1 MASLNVSRCLSLVLA
16 WGAALT
22 GTVQGQDLDWPVIPY
37 NYVAQGENLRDVLA
51 NFGANYDGSVI
62 VSDKVNDQVSG
73 RFDLKDPQSFLQL
86 MASLYNLIWYYDGA
100 VLYVFKSTEMQSRLV
115 KLEEVSE
122 TELRQALEA
131 AGVWEPRFGWRPDM
145 SERLVYVSGPS
156 RYLDLVEQTA
166 MALEEQHALRS
177 EKTGDLA
184 VEVFPLK
191 YAVAEDRRIKYREDD
206 IDAPGVA
213 TILAR
218 VLGDANVVS
227 VDGGQ
232 DSPRLPA
239 QPGRAVVQAEPSLN
253 AIIVR
258 DTQDRMPMYRRLI
271 TALDRPSS
279 RIEVGLSIV
288 DINAE
293 NLAELGVDWRV
304 GISVGPRQLIDIR
317 TTSQNLG
324 GPGNF
329 SPGTTREAGASL
341 VDSRGL
347 DYLLARITLLQ
358 SQGRA
363 QVGSRPTVLT
373 QENTLAVIDHS
384 ETYYVKVVGERVAEL
399 KPITYGTMLK
409 LTPRVIQLGDK
420 PEISLSLHIED
431 GNQKPNSTGVDGIPT
446 IARTVVDTVARVG
459 HGQSLLIGGIYRDEL
474 NESMRKVPLLG
485 DIPYLG
491 ALFRFKSNFTRRS
504 VRLFLIE
511 PRLIDNGVGHF
522 VALGSKRGYMDGLL
536 QVDELSNQ
544 SLSLQQ
550 LLGTTQC
557 QVLGSARELQQI
569 MALSGKDSS
578 LSACSL
584 GNDITGWRIS
594 EGACVEGVDQCVRAA
609 KKP

>member
-1 MASLNVSRCLSLVLA
+1 MASLSVSRFSSLVLA
-16 WGAALT
+16 WLLT
-22 GTVQGQDLDWPVIPY
+22 TTAYGQDLDWPAIPY

-115 KLEEVSE
+115 KLEQVSE
-122 TELRQALEA
+122 AELRQALEA
-131 AGVWEPRFGWRPDM
+131 GGVWEPRFGWRPDM
-145 SERLVYVSGPS
+145 SGRLVYISGPS

-166 MALEEQHALRS
+166 MALEQQHALRS
-177 EKTGDLA
+177 EKTGDLV
-184 VEVFPLK
+184 VEIFPLK

-206 IDAPGVA
+206 IEAPGVA

-218 VLGDANVVS
+218 VLGDANVVA
-227 VDGGQ
+227 VEGQ
-232 DSPRLPA
+232 DSPRSPV
-239 QPGRAVVQAEPSLN
+239 QSGRAVVQAEPSLN
-253 AIIVR
+253 AILVR
-258 DTQDRMPMYRRLI
+258 DTKERMPMYRRLI
-271 TALDRPSS
+271 TALDRPSA

-304 GISVGPRQLIDIR
+304 GISVGPRQLVDIR
-317 TTSQNLG
+317 TSTENLG
-324 GPGNF
+324 GPA
-329 SPGTTREAGASL
+329 TTREAGASL

-347 DYLLARITLLQ
+347 DFLLARITLLQ
-358 SQGRA
+358 NQGRA
-363 QVGSRPTVLT
+363 QIGSRPTVLT

-384 ETYYVKVVGERVAEL
+384 ETYYVRLIGERVAEL
-399 KPITYGTMLK
+399 RPITYGTMLK

-431 GNQKPNSTGVDGIPT
+431 GNQKPNSSGPGGLPT

-474 NESMRKVPLLG
+474 SESMRKVPLLG

-491 ALFRFKSNFTRRS
+491 ALFRFKSSFTRRS

-511 PRLIDNGVGHF
+511 PRLIDNGLGHF
-522 VALGSKRGYMDGLL
+522 VALGSKRGYMDELL

-544 SLSLQQ
+544 SLSLQK

-557 QVLGSARELQQI
+557 QALGQARELQQI
-569 MALSGKDSS
+569 LAQAGKDSS
-578 LSACSL
+578 LTACVM
-584 GNDITGWRIS
+584 GNTTPGWRIS
-594 EGACVEGVDQCVRAA
+594 EGACVEGVDQCVRAPE
-609 KKP
+609 KR

>member
-1 MASLNVSRCLSLVLA
+1 MASLSVSRFLSLVLA
-16 WGAALT
+16 WLLT
-22 GTVQGQDLDWPVIPY
+22 TTAYGQDLDWPAIPY

-115 KLEEVSE
+115 KLEQVSE
-122 TELRQALEA
+122 AELRQALEA
-131 AGVWEPRFGWRPDM
+131 GGVWEPRFGWRPDM
-145 SERLVYVSGPS
+145 SGRLVYISGPS

-166 MALEEQHALRS
+166 MALEQQHALRS
-177 EKTGDLA
+177 EKTGDLV
-184 VEVFPLK
+184 VEIFPLK

-206 IDAPGVA
+206 IEAPGVA

-218 VLGDANVVS
+218 VLGDANVVA
-227 VDGGQ
+227 VEGQ
-232 DSPRLPA
+232 DSPRSPV
-239 QPGRAVVQAEPSLN
+239 QSGRAVVQAEPSLN
-253 AIIVR
+253 AILVR
-258 DTQDRMPMYRRLI
+258 DTKERMPMYRRLI
-271 TALDRPSS
+271 TALDRPSA

-304 GISVGPRQLIDIR
+304 GISVGPRQLVDIR
-317 TTSQNLG
+317 TSTENLG
-324 GPGNF
+324 GPA
-329 SPGTTREAGASL
+329 TTREAGASL

-347 DYLLARITLLQ
+347 DFLLARITLLQ
-358 SQGRA
+358 NQGRA
-363 QVGSRPTVLT
+363 QIGSRPTVLT

-384 ETYYVKVVGERVAEL
+384 ETYYVRLIGERVAEL
-399 KPITYGTMLK
+399 RPITYGTMLK

-431 GNQKPNSTGVDGIPT
+431 GNQKPNSSGPGGLPT

-474 NESMRKVPLLG
+474 SESMRKVPLLG

-491 ALFRFKSNFTRRS
+491 ALFRFKSSFTRRS

-511 PRLIDNGVGHF
+511 PRLIDNGLGHF
-522 VALGSKRGYMDGLL
+522 VALGSKRGYMDELL

-544 SLSLQQ
+544 SLSLQK

-557 QVLGSARELQQI
+557 QALGQARELQQI
-569 MALSGKDSS
+569 LAQAGKDSS
-578 LSACSL
+578 LTACVM
-584 GNDITGWRIS
+584 GNAIPGWRIS
-594 EGACVEGVDQCVRAA
+594 EGACVEGVDQCVRAPE
-609 KKP
+609 KR

>member
-1 MASLNVSRCLSLVLA
+1 MASLSVSRYLSLVF
-16 WGAALT
+16 ALLLT
-22 GTVQGQDLDWPVIPY
+22 ETAQSQDLDWPQIPY
-37 NYVAQGENLRDVLA
+37 NYVAQGESLRDVLA
-51 NFGANYDGSVI
+51 NFAANYDGSVI

-73 RFDLKDPQSFLQL
+73 RFDLDDPQSFVQL
-86 MASLYNLIWYYDGA
+86 MTSLYNLIWYYDGA
-100 VLYVFKSTEMQSRLV
+100 VLYVFKASEMQSRLV
-115 KLEEVSE
+115 KLEQIGE
-122 TELRQALEA
+122 TELRQALET
-131 AGVWEPRFGWRPDM
+131 AGVWEPRFGWRSDM
-145 SERLVYVSGPS
+145 RGRLVYASGPP

-166 MALEEQHALRS
+166 LALEQQHALRI

-184 VEVFPLK
+184 VEIFPLK

-218 VLGDANVVS
+218 VLSDANVVS
-227 VDGGQ
+227 VEGGQ
-232 DSPRLPA
+232 DSPRLPT
-239 QPGRAVVQAEPSLN
+239 QSGRAVVQAEPSLN

-258 DTQDRMPMYRRLI
+258 DTKDRMPMYRRLI
-271 TALDRPSS
+271 AALDRPSA

-304 GISVGPRQLIDIR
+304 GIGVGPNKLIDIR
-317 TTSQNLG
+317 TTSQNISG
-324 GPGNF
+324 QGNA

-384 ETYYVKVVGERVAEL
+384 ETYYVSLLGERVAEL
-399 KPITYGTMLK
+399 KAITYGTMLK

-431 GNQKPNSTGVDGIPT
+431 GNQKPNSSGAGGVPT

-474 NESMRKVPLLG
+474 SESMRKVPLLG

-491 ALFRFKSNFTRRS
+491 ALFRFKSSFTRRS

-511 PRLIDNGVGHF
+511 PRLIDNGLGHF
-522 VALGSKRGYMDGLL
+522 VALGSKRGYMDQLL

-544 SLSLQQ
+544 SLSLQK
-550 LLGTTQC
+550 LLGTAQC
-557 QVLGSARELQQI
+557 QALGQARELQQVL
-569 MALSGKDSS
+569 AQAGKDSS
-578 LSACSL
+578 LMACSL
-584 GNDITGWRIS
+584 GNDTTGWRIA
-594 EGACVEGVDQCVRAA
+594 EGACVEGVEQCVRAP

>member
-1 MASLNVSRCLSLVLA
+1 MAALSVSRCLSLVFALT
-16 WGAALT
+16 LT
-22 GTVQGQDLDWPVIPY
+22 GTAQGQDLDWPTIPY
-37 NYVAQGENLRDVLA
+37 NYVAQGESLRDVLA

-73 RFDLKDPQSFLQL
+73 RFDLKDPQSFVQL

-115 KLEEVSE
+115 KLEQVRE

-145 SERLVYVSGPS
+145 SGRLVYVSGPS

-166 MALEEQHALRS
+166 MALEQQHALRS

-184 VEVFPLK
+184 VEIFPLK

-213 TILAR
+213 TILSR

-239 QPGRAVVQAEPSLN
+239 QSGRAVVQAEPSLN

-258 DTQDRMPMYRRLI
+258 DTKDRMPMYRRLI
-271 TALDRPSS
+271 TALDRPSA

-304 GISVGPRQLIDIR
+304 GIGVGPNKLIDIR
-317 TTSQNLG
+317 TTSQNIG
-324 GPGNF
+324 DQGNA
-329 SPGTTREAGASL
+329 TREAGASL

-363 QVGSRPTVLT
+363 QIGSRPTVLT

-384 ETYYVKVVGERVAEL
+384 ETYYVSLVGERVAEL
-399 KPITYGTMLK
+399 KAITYGTMLK

-431 GNQKPNSTGVDGIPT
+431 GNQKPNSSGAGGLPT

-459 HGQSLLIGGIYRDEL
+459 HGQSLLVGGIYRDEL
-474 NESMRKVPLLG
+474 SESVRKVPLLG
-485 DIPYLG
+485 DIPYMG
-491 ALFRFKSNFTRRS
+491 ALFRFKSSFTRRS

-522 VALGSKRGYMDGLL
+522 VALGSKRGYLDGLL

-544 SLSLQQ
+544 SLSLQK
-550 LLGTTQC
+550 LLGTSQC
-557 QVLGSARELQQI
+557 QVLGQARELQQI
-569 MALSGKDSS
+569 LAQAGKDSS
-578 LSACSL
+578 LTLCSL
-584 GNDITGWRIS
+584 GNEITGWRIS
-594 EGACVEGVDQCVRAA
+594 EGACVEGVDQCVRAP

>member
-1 MASLNVSRCLSLVLA
+1 MASLRVSRCLSLVVVWL
-16 WGAALT
+16 LT
-22 GTVQGQDLDWPVIPY
+22 GTAHGQDLDWPVIPY

-115 KLEEVSE
+115 KLEQVSE
-122 TELRQALEA
+122 AELRQALEA
-131 AGVWEPRFGWRPDM
+131 GGVWEPRFGWRPDM
-145 SERLVYVSGPS
+145 SGRLVYISGPS

-166 MALEEQHALRS
+166 MALEQQHALRS
-177 EKTGDLA
+177 EKTGDLV
-184 VEVFPLK
+184 VEIFPLK

-206 IDAPGVA
+206 IEAPGVA

-218 VLGDANVVS
+218 VLGDANVVA
-227 VDGGQ
+227 VEGQ
-232 DSPRLPA
+232 DSPRSPV
-239 QPGRAVVQAEPSLN
+239 QSGRAVVQAEPSLN
-253 AIIVR
+253 AILVR
-258 DTQDRMPMYRRLI
+258 DTKERMPMYRRLI
-271 TALDRPSS
+271 TALDRPSA

-304 GISVGPRQLIDIR
+304 GISVGPRQLVDIR
-317 TTSQNLG
+317 TTTEDLG
-324 GPGNF
+324 GP
-329 SPGTTREAGASL
+329 EAGASL

-347 DYLLARITLLQ
+347 DFLLARITLLQ
-358 SQGRA
+358 NQGRA
-363 QVGSRPTVLT
+363 QIGSRPTVLT

-384 ETYYVKVVGERVAEL
+384 ETYYVRLIGERVAEL
-399 KPITYGTMLK
+399 RPITYGTMLK

-431 GNQKPNSTGVDGIPT
+431 GNQKPNSSGPGGLPT

-474 NESMRKVPLLG
+474 SESIRKVPLLG

-491 ALFRFKSNFTRRS
+491 ALFRFKSSFTRRS

-511 PRLIDNGVGHF
+511 PRLIDNGLGHF
-522 VALGSKRGYMDGLL
+522 VALGSKRGYMDQLL

-544 SLSLQQ
+544 SLSLQK

-557 QVLGSARELQQI
+557 QALGQARELQQI
-569 MALSGKDSS
+569 LAQTGKDSS
-578 LSACSL
+578 LTACAM
-584 GNDITGWRIS
+584 GNDTQGWRIA
-594 EGACVEGVDQCVRAA
+594 EGACVEGVDQCVRAPE
-609 KKP
+609 KP

>member
-1 MASLNVSRCLSLVLA
+1 MASLSVSRYLSLVVVWL
-16 WGAALT
+16 LT
-22 GTVQGQDLDWPVIPY
+22 GTAHAQDLDWPAIPY

-73 RFDLKDPQSFLQL
+73 RFDLKDPQSFVQL

-115 KLEEVSE
+115 KLEQVSE

-145 SERLVYVSGPS
+145 SGRLVYVSGPS

-166 MALEEQHALRS
+166 MALEQQHALRS
-177 EKTGDLA
+177 EKTGDLV
-184 VEVFPLK
+184 VEIFPLK

-206 IDAPGVA
+206 IEAPGVA

-218 VLGDANVVS
+218 VLGDANVVA
-227 VDGGQ
+227 VEGQ
-232 DSPRLPA
+232 DSPRSPV
-239 QPGRAVVQAEPSLN
+239 QSGRAVVQAEPSLN
-253 AIIVR
+253 AILVR
-258 DTQDRMPMYRRLI
+258 DTKERMPMYRRLI
-271 TALDRPSS
+271 TALDRPSA

-304 GISVGPRQLIDIR
+304 GISVGPRQLVDIR
-317 TTSQNLG
+317 TTTENLG
-324 GPGNF
+324 GPA
-329 SPGTTREAGASL
+329 TTREAGASL

-347 DYLLARITLLQ
+347 DFLLARITLLQ
-358 SQGRA
+358 NQGRA
-363 QVGSRPTVLT
+363 QIGSRPTVLT

-384 ETYYVKVVGERVAEL
+384 ETYYVRLIGERVAEL
-399 KPITYGTMLK
+399 RPITYGTMLK

-431 GNQKPNSTGVDGIPT
+431 GNQKPNSSGPGGLPT

-474 NESMRKVPLLG
+474 SESMRKVPLLG

-491 ALFRFKSNFTRRS
+491 ALFRFKSSFTRRS

-511 PRLIDNGVGHF
+511 PRLIDNGLGHF
-522 VALGSKRGYMDGLL
+522 VALGSKRGYMDQLL

-544 SLSLQQ
+544 SLSLQK

-557 QVLGSARELQQI
+557 QALGQARELQQI
-569 MALSGKDSS
+569 LAQTGKDSS
-578 LSACSL
+578 LTACAM
-584 GNDITGWRIS
+584 GNDTQGWRIA
-594 EGACVEGVDQCVRAA
+594 EGACVEGVDQCVRAPE
-609 KKP
+609 KP

>member
-1 MASLNVSRCLSLVLA
+1 MASLSVSRCLSLVFALT
-16 WGAALT
+16 LT
-22 GTVQGQDLDWPVIPY
+22 GTAQSQDLDWPTIPY
-37 NYVAQGENLRDVLA
+37 SYVAQGENLRDVLA

-73 RFDLKDPQSFLQL
+73 RFAVKDPQSFLQL

-100 VLYVFKSTEMQSRLV
+100 LLYVFKSTEMQSRLV
-115 KLEEVSE
+115 KLEQVSE

-145 SERLVYVSGPS
+145 SGRLVYVSGPS
-156 RYLDLVEQTA
+156 HYLDLVAQAAMVLEQ
-166 MALEEQHALRS
+166 QHALRS

-184 VEVFPLK
+184 VEIFPLK

-206 IDAPGVA
+206 IDAPGMA
-213 TILAR
+213 TTLAR

-239 QPGRAVVQAEPSLN
+239 QSRRAVVQAEPSLN

-258 DTQDRMPMYRRLI
+258 DTKDRMPMYRRLI
-271 TALDRPSS
+271 SALDRPSA

-324 GPGNF
+324 GQGSS

-341 VDSRGL
+341 VDRRGL
-347 DYLLARITLLQ
+347 DYLLAQITLLQ

-363 QVGSRPTVLT
+363 QVSSRPTVLT

-399 KPITYGTMLK
+399 RPITYGTMLK

-522 VALGSKRGYMDGLL
+522 VALGSKRGYMDELL

-544 SLSLQQ
+544 SLSLQK
-550 LLGTTQC
+550 LLGTSQC
-557 QVLGSARELQQI
+557 QVLGQARELQQI
-569 MALSGKDSS
+569 LAQTGKDSS
-578 LSACSL
+578 LTACSL
-584 GNDITGWRIS
+584 GNDTNGWRIS
-594 EGACVEGVDQCVRAA
+594 EGACVEGVDQCVRALS
-609 KKP
+609 KP

>member
-1 MASLNVSRCLSLVLA
+1 MASLRVSRYLSLVVVWL
-16 WGAALT
+16 LT
-22 GTVQGQDLDWPVIPY
+22 GTAHGQDLDWPVIPY

-115 KLEEVSE
+115 KLEQVSE
-122 TELRQALEA
+122 AELRQALEA
-131 AGVWEPRFGWRPDM
+131 GGVWEPRFGWRPDM
-145 SERLVYVSGPS
+145 SGRLVYISGPS

-166 MALEEQHALRS
+166 MALEQQHALRS
-177 EKTGDLA
+177 EKTGDLV
-184 VEVFPLK
+184 VEIFPLK

-206 IDAPGVA
+206 IEAPGVA

-218 VLGDANVVS
+218 VLGDANVVA
-227 VDGGQ
+227 VEGQ
-232 DSPRLPA
+232 DSPRSPV
-239 QPGRAVVQAEPSLN
+239 QSGRAVVQAEPSLN
-253 AIIVR
+253 AILVR
-258 DTQDRMPMYRRLI
+258 DTKERMPMYRRLI
-271 TALDRPSS
+271 TALDRPSA

-304 GISVGPRQLIDIR
+304 GISVGPRQLVDIR
-317 TTSQNLG
+317 TTTEDLG
-324 GPGNF
+324 GP
-329 SPGTTREAGASL
+329 EAGASL

-347 DYLLARITLLQ
+347 DFLLARITLLQ
-358 SQGRA
+358 NQGRA
-363 QVGSRPTVLT
+363 QIGSRPTVLT

-384 ETYYVKVVGERVAEL
+384 ETYYVRLIGERVAEL
-399 KPITYGTMLK
+399 RPITYGTMLK

-431 GNQKPNSTGVDGIPT
+431 GNQKPNSSGPGGLPT

-474 NESMRKVPLLG
+474 SESIRKVPLLG

-491 ALFRFKSNFTRRS
+491 ALFRFKSSFTRRS

-511 PRLIDNGVGHF
+511 PRLIDNGLGHF
-522 VALGSKRGYMDGLL
+522 VALGSKRGYMDQLL

-544 SLSLQQ
+544 SLSLQK

-557 QVLGSARELQQI
+557 QALGQARELQQI
-569 MALSGKDSS
+569 LAQTGKDSS
-578 LSACSL
+578 LTACAM
-584 GNDITGWRIS
+584 GNDTQGWRIA
-594 EGACVEGVDQCVRAA
+594 EGACVEGVDQCVRAPE
-609 KKP
+609 KP

>member
-1 MASLNVSRCLSLVLA
+1 MASLSVSRYLGLVLA
-16 WGAALT
+16 WLLT
-22 GTVQGQDLDWPVIPY
+22 TTAHGQDLDWPAVPY
-37 NYVAQGENLRDVLA
+37 NYVAQGESLRDVLA

-115 KLEEVSE
+115 KLEQVSE

-145 SERLVYVSGPS
+145 SGRLVYAAGPS

-166 MALEEQHALRS
+166 MALEQQHALRS

-184 VEVFPLK
+184 VEIFPLK

-206 IDAPGVA
+206 IEAPGVA

-218 VLGDANVVS
+218 VLSDANVVS
-227 VDGGQ
+227 VEGQ
-232 DSPRLPA
+232 DSPR
-239 QPGRAVVQAEPSLN
+239 QPVQSGRAVVQAEPSLN
-253 AIIVR
+253 AILVR
-258 DTQDRMPMYRRLI
+258 DTKERMPMYRRLI
-271 TALDRPSS
+271 TALDRPSA

-304 GISVGPRQLIDIR
+304 GISAGPRHLVDIR

-324 GPGNF
+324 GPA
-329 SPGTTREAGASL
+329 SAAEAGASL

-347 DYLLARITLLQ
+347 DFLLARITLLQ

-363 QVGSRPTVLT
+363 QIGSRPTVLT

-384 ETYYVKVVGERVAEL
+384 ETYYVRLIGERVAQL
-399 KPITYGTMLK
+399 TPITYGTMLK

-431 GNQKPNSTGVDGIPT
+431 GNQKPNSSGPGGIPT

-474 NESMRKVPLLG
+474 NESVRKVPLLG

-491 ALFRFKSNFTRRS
+491 ALFRFKSSLTRRS

-511 PRLIDNGVGHF
+511 PRLIDNGLGHF
-522 VALGSKRGYMDGLL
+522 VALGSKRGYMDELL
-536 QVDELSNQ
+536 QIDELSNQ
-544 SLSLQQ
+544 SLSLQK
-550 LLGTTQC
+550 LLGTAQC
-557 QVLGSARELQQI
+557 QALGPARELQQI
-569 MALSGKDSS
+569 LAQAGKDSS
-578 LSACSL
+578 LTACNQ
-584 GNDITGWRIS
+584 GNDTPGWRIA
-594 EGACVEGVDQCVRAA
+594 EGACVEGVEQCVRAPE
-609 KKP
+609 KP

>member
-1 MASLNVSRCLSLVLA
+1 MASLSISRFLSLVLA
-16 WGAALT
+16 WLLT
-22 GTVQGQDLDWPVIPY
+22 TTAYGQDLDWPAIPY

-115 KLEEVSE
+115 KLEQVSE
-122 TELRQALEA
+122 AELRQALEA
-131 AGVWEPRFGWRPDM
+131 GGVWEPRFGWRPDM
-145 SERLVYVSGPS
+145 SGRLVYISGPP

-166 MALEEQHALRS
+166 MALEQQHALRS
-177 EKTGDLA
+177 EKTGDLV
-184 VEVFPLK
+184 VEIFPLK

-206 IDAPGVA
+206 IEAPGVA

-218 VLGDANVVS
+218 VLGDANVVA
-227 VDGGQ
+227 VEGQ
-232 DSPRLPA
+232 DSPRSPV
-239 QPGRAVVQAEPSLN
+239 QSGRAVVQAEPSLN
-253 AIIVR
+253 AILVR
-258 DTQDRMPMYRRLI
+258 DTKERMPMYRRLI
-271 TALDRPSS
+271 TALDRPSA

-304 GISVGPRQLIDIR
+304 GISVGPRQLVDIR
-317 TTSQNLG
+317 TSTENLG
-324 GPGNF
+324 GPA
-329 SPGTTREAGASL
+329 TTREAGASL

-347 DYLLARITLLQ
+347 DFLLARITLLQ
-358 SQGRA
+358 NQGRA
-363 QVGSRPTVLT
+363 QIGSRPTVLT

-384 ETYYVKVVGERVAEL
+384 ETYYVRLIGERVAEL
-399 KPITYGTMLK
+399 RPITYGTMLK

-431 GNQKPNSTGVDGIPT
+431 GNQKPNSSGPGGLPT

-474 NESMRKVPLLG
+474 SESMRKVPLLG

-491 ALFRFKSNFTRRS
+491 ALFRFKSSFTRRS

-511 PRLIDNGVGHF
+511 PRLIDNGLGHF
-522 VALGSKRGYMDGLL
+522 VALGSKRGYMDELL

-544 SLSLQQ
+544 SLSLQK

-557 QVLGSARELQQI
+557 QALGQARELQQI
-569 MALSGKDSS
+569 LAQAGKDSS
-578 LSACSL
+578 LTACVM
-584 GNDITGWRIS
+584 GNAIPGWRIS
-594 EGACVEGVDQCVRAA
+594 EGACVEGVDQCVRAPE
-609 KKP
+609 KR

>member
-1 MASLNVSRCLSLVLA
+1 MASLSVSRYLSLVVVWL
-16 WGAALT
+16 LT
-22 GTVQGQDLDWPVIPY
+22 GTAHGQDLDWPAIPY

-73 RFDLKDPQSFLQL
+73 RFDLKDPQSFVQL

-115 KLEEVSE
+115 KLEQVSE

-145 SERLVYVSGPS
+145 SGRLVYVSGPS

-166 MALEEQHALRS
+166 MALEQQHALRS
-177 EKTGDLA
+177 EKTGDLV
-184 VEVFPLK
+184 VEIFPLK

-206 IDAPGVA
+206 IEAPGVA

-218 VLGDANVVS
+218 VLGDANVVA
-227 VDGGQ
+227 VEGQ
-232 DSPRLPA
+232 DSPRSPA
-239 QPGRAVVQAEPSLN
+239 QSGRAVVQAEPSLN
-253 AIIVR
+253 AILVR
-258 DTQDRMPMYRRLI
+258 DTKERMPMYRRLI
-271 TALDRPSS
+271 TALDRPSA

-304 GISVGPRQLIDIR
+304 GISVGPRQLVDIR
-317 TTSQNLG
+317 TTTENLG
-324 GPGNF
+324 GPA
-329 SPGTTREAGASL
+329 TTREAGASL

-347 DYLLARITLLQ
+347 DFLLARITLLQ
-358 SQGRA
+358 NQGRA
-363 QVGSRPTVLT
+363 QIGSRPTVLT

-384 ETYYVKVVGERVAEL
+384 ETYYVRLVGERVAEL
-399 KPITYGTMLK
+399 RPITYGTMLK

-431 GNQKPNSTGVDGIPT
+431 GNQKPNSSGPGGLPT

-474 NESMRKVPLLG
+474 SESMRKVPLLG

-491 ALFRFKSNFTRRS
+491 ALFRFKSSFTRRS

-511 PRLIDNGVGHF
+511 PRLIDNGLGHF
-522 VALGSKRGYMDGLL
+522 VALGSKRGYMDQLL

-544 SLSLQQ
+544 SLSLQK

-557 QVLGSARELQQI
+557 QALGQARELQQI
-569 MALSGKDSS
+569 LAQTGKDSS
-578 LSACSL
+578 LTACAM
-584 GNDITGWRIS
+584 GNDTQGWRIA
-594 EGACVEGVDQCVRAA
+594 EGACVEGVDQCVRAPE
-609 KKP
+609 KP